1 MRAPCVPWPGK
12 ITAMAKPG
20 VSSPDSP
27 GIRGSDHNPAD
38 RVTYGTPKV
47 RQLRVTFHRNVWGV
61 YVAYRVEELAAAAG
75 VSVELLRS
83 YQTKGLVD
91 PPRRDGRVALYDDRH
106 LERLR
111 TIKELKDKGYSL
123 KAIAGLLTRQHG
135 DAQRTV
141 PPLPSVGDDE
151 HLAPQELADRTR
163 VPLAVLR
170 SLEASGVIRARQGSG
185 GPYYTGADVRAVRM
199 LLSLLGVG
207 LPMEE
212 FMQLA
217 RLQISTMQEVAA
229 GAVQLYSK
237 YVVEP
242 LRAAGLDP
250 HEEGERAEAAFGLLV
265 QAATSLVAYGFE
277 RMLRNAWAA
286 EKSGEVSEAWR

>member
-1 MRAPCVPWPGK
+1 M
-12 ITAMAKPG
+12 
-20 VSSPDSP
+20 
-27 GIRGSDHNPAD
+27 
-38 RVTYGTPKV
+38 
-47 RQLRVTFHRNVWGV
+47 
-61 YVAYRVEELAAAAG
+61 AYRVEELAAAAG

-83 YQTKGLVD
+83 YQTKGLLD
-91 PPRRDGRVALYDDRH
+91 PPRREGRLALYDDRH

-123 KAIAGLLTRQHG
+123 KAIAGLLSRQHS
-135 DAQRTV
+135 DTQRTV
-141 PPLPSVGDDE
+141 SPLPPVSDDE

-170 SLEASGVIRARQGSG
+170 SLEASGVIRARQGNG

-242 LRAAGLDP
+242 LQAAGLDP
-250 HEEGERAEAAFGLLV
+250 HEERERAEAAFGLLV

-286 EKSGEVSEAWR
+286 EKSGHAGDSLGTKMEEALFRLDKSSHRN

>member
-1 MRAPCVPWPGK
+1 V
-12 ITAMAKPG
+12 
-20 VSSPDSP
+20 
-27 GIRGSDHNPAD
+27 
-38 RVTYGTPKV
+38 
-47 RQLRVTFHRNVWGV
+47 LRFIERIGGEA
-61 YVAYRVEELAAAAG
+61 VAYRVEELAAAAG

-111 TIKELKDKGYSL
+111 TIRELKDKGYSL
-123 KAIAGLLTRQHG
+123 KAIGGLLTRQHA
-135 DAQRTV
+135 DTQRTAPSL
-141 PPLPSVGDDE
+141 PPVADDE

-170 SLEASGVIRARQGSG
+170 SLEASGVIRARQGG
-185 GPYYTGADVRAVRM
+185 GGAYYTGADVRAVRM

-212 FMQLA
+212 FMPLA

-229 GAVQLYSK
+229 GAVQLYTK

-250 HEEGERAEAAFGLLV
+250 REEEERAEAAFGLLV

-286 EKSGEVSEAWR
+286 EKAGGAQTANMDETIFRLDKSPHRN